1 MIGRFFSQ
9 GALLIAALLV
19 CSVSLAQRRGGAPDQ
34 DSMRRPGAERVEQF
48 KKLRLMEVLQ
58 LDEEAS
64 IRFFARYNKHEA
76 AMREIRQKQ
85 LEFIQQIQSLRRSQA
100 PDVDYQRVLRELR
113 ALEQRLSETKLKY
126 MDELTDIL
134 TQKQVAEYIVFEI
147 RFQQN
152 LREIL
157 RDMQQER
164 GGVRD

>member
-9 GALLIAALLV
+9 WALLIAALLV
-19 CSVSLAQRRGGAPDQ
+19 CSVSVAQRRGGAPDQ

-48 KKLRLMEVLQ
+48 KKLRLMEVLE

-76 AMREIRQKQ
+76 AVREIRQKQ
-85 LEFIQQIQSLRRSQA
+85 LGFIQQIQSLRRSQA
-100 PDVDYQRVLRELR
+100 PDADYQRVLGELR
-113 ALEQRLSETKLKY
+113 ALEQRLSETKLRY
-126 MDELTDIL
+126 MDELTDVL